1 VVGLVNEAGQLIE
14 QYSYDAHGT
23 LQVRACASTEVCEG
37 AGPCALTTT
46 CGAAVKPAAGEHA
59 GTHGNTLLYAGTHRD
74 PVTGHYRMGA
84 RWYDP
89 TLRTFLSRDPAGYAF
104 SFDEWAYTV
113 GDPWN
118 FVDRTGW
125 MACPVINAGA
135 NECGPPEPGVTNTW
149 ETMEDFARGLATV
162 GALALGTGVVIGGF
176 TYKVV
181 AEGLIFVG
189 SVGGAVRL
197 LAWDAIGSLVTPDV
211 QPAVDG
217 EGLGVEPGES
227 GDDSDPIVT
236 DPHVS
241 SQDEESAEDTTLIC
255 DASKECVVGPIPRY
269 LPTTKP
275 VGSPQAVGREY
286 ERQVRELLG
295 ILERNGYIING
306 RTRISDGLLDNFVF
320 EMKHVLYQHL
330 STQLLDTIDFSDIT
344 DRIGVLVTPSTT
356 QISGPLQ
363 QAIDDFNLLHI
374 IIDWLPGD

>member
-1 VVGLVNEAGQLIE
+1 
-14 QYSYDAHGT
+14 
-23 LQVRACASTEVCEG
+23 
-37 AGPCALTTT
+37 
-46 CGAAVKPAAGEHA
+46 
-59 GTHGNTLLYAGTHRD
+59 
-74 PVTGHYRMGA
+74 
-84 RWYDP
+84 
-89 TLRTFLSRDPAGYAF
+89 
-104 SFDEWAYTV
+104 
-113 GDPWN
+113 
-118 FVDRTGW
+118 
-125 MACPVINAGA
+125 
-135 NECGPPEPGVTNTW
+135 
-149 ETMEDFARGLATV
+149 MEDFARGLATV